1 MRIVL
6 DAMGSDTHP
15 EPEIG
20 AAIEAART
28 WGDTILLTGPQ
39 ELLQPKLDAQ
49 GITRSMVEVIH
60 APEVLEMTDKPAEAA
75 RGKSMNSMAVGM
87 DLVKTKE
94 ADVFVTAGNTGGAMA
109 NALFRLGRIRGVKRP
124 GLSVIIP
131 VYGGQ
136 TTVVDIGANVD
147 CKPSFLVQFAIMGS
161 IYAEKML
168 DLRSPRVGLLSNGE
182 EAGKGNALV
191 KDTYPLLESAGV
203 NFIGNVEPK
212 EIFAGEVDVVV
223 TDGFSGNVL
232 VKTAESVAALLTDII
247 RDEIMASPISSIGGL
262 LSKPAFRRVGRI
274 LDPSEHGAA
283 PFLGI
288 DGLVFVGHGRYK
300 VKGLV
305 SSIRV
310 ARQAVENDLLG
321 AMREAIQTRLESTSS
336 KESS

>member
-1 MRIVL
+1 MRIAL

-15 EPEIG
+15 EPEID

-39 ELLQPKLDAQ
+39 ELLQPMLDAQ
-49 GITRSMVEVIH
+49 GIPRSMIEVIH
-60 APEVLEMTDKPAEAA
+60 APEVLEMTDKPVEAA
-75 RGKSMNSMAVGM
+75 RGKPMNSMAVGM

-124 GLSVIIP
+124 GLAISIP
-131 VYGGQ
+131 VHGGQ

-161 IYAEKML
+161 IYVEKML
-168 DLRSPRVGLLSNGE
+168 ELQSPRVGLLSNGE

-232 VKTAESVAALLTDII
+232 VKTTESVAALLTDII
-247 RDEIMASPISSIGGL
+247 RDEIMASLISSIGGW
-262 LSKPAFRRVGRI
+262 LSKPAFRRVGRM

-300 VKGLV
+300 SKGLV

-310 ARQAVENDLLG
+310 ARQAVSSELLE
-321 AMREAIQTRLESTSS
+321 AMREAIQTRLENLNIKDAS
-336 KESS
+336 

>member
-1 MRIVL
+1 MRIAL

-28 WGDTILLTGPQ
+28 WGDTILLAGPQ

-49 GITRSMVEVIH
+49 GIPRSMIEVVH
-60 APEVLEMTDKPAEAA
+60 APEVLKMTDKPAEAA

-109 NALFRLGRIRGVKRP
+109 NSLFRLGRIRGVKRP
-124 GLSVIIP
+124 GLAITIP

-136 TTVVDIGANVD
+136 TTVIDIGANVD

-161 IYAEKML
+161 IYVEKML
-168 DLRSPRVGLLSNGE
+168 ELRSPRVGLLSIGE
-182 EAGKGNALV
+182 EAGKGNALI

-212 EIFAGEVDVVV
+212 EVFAGEVDVVV
-223 TDGFSGNVL
+223 TDGFSGNML
-232 VKTAESVAALLTDII
+232 VKTTESVAAFLIDII
-247 RDEIMASPISSIGGL
+247 RVEIMASPISSIGGW
-262 LSKPAFRRVGRI
+262 LSKPAFRRI
-274 LDPSEHGAA
+274 KLMLDPSEYGAA

-300 VKGLV
+300 SKGLV

-310 ARQAVENDLLG
+310 ARQAVSSKLLE
-321 AMREAIQTRLESTSS
+321 AMRVAIQTRLENLNIRDAS
-336 KESS
+336 

>member
-1 MRIVL
+1 
-6 DAMGSDTHP
+6 MGSDTHP

-20 AAIEAART
+20 AAIEASRT

-39 ELLQPKLDAQ
+39 ELLQSKLDAQ
-49 GITRSMVEVIH
+49 SIPRSMVEVIH
-60 APEVLEMTDKPAEAA
+60 APEVLEMTDKPAETA

-161 IYAEKML
+161 IYVEKML
-168 DLRSPRVGLLSNGE
+168 ALRSPRVGLLSNGE

-321 AMREAIQTRLESTSS
+321 AMREAIQTRLESINP